1 MWGRIFFVKPHN
13 DIILT
18 AGSIAAAVCFAAIGM
33 LCCFYNRQQA
43 KGDKEYEAARK
54 KAKGGNKP
62 DDVKPTLSSEYS
74 NTAYVAD
81 DELVKTTRHQPLE
94 GGVESNSISVTP
106 DQSADDAYV
115 TVRL

>member
-1 MWGRIFFVKPHN
+1 
-13 DIILT
+13 
-18 AGSIAAAVCFAAIGM
+18 M
-33 LCCFYNRQQA
+33 LCCLYNRQQA